1 MLSSSTS
8 TSSTSTSTRIR
19 TADVISS
26 SSSSSSSPDFSSLFL
41 SEPILAGLTTHGY
54 STPSPIQTQVI
65 PLGRCGLDVITQAK
79 SGTGKTIVFAVVA
92 LEALRVALRAPQA
105 LVLAPT
111 REIAVQICDVIRQIG
126 DHVAG
131 LTCEVFIGGLHVAQ
145 DVAKG
150 TGCQVVVGTPGWF
163 LFCWIFYFSGPNY
176 CKGYPAGAPATPLV
190 WPSLAPVA

>member
-1 MLSSSTS
+1 
-8 TSSTSTSTRIR
+8 
-19 TADVISS
+19 
-26 SSSSSSSPDFSSLFL
+26 
-41 SEPILAGLTTHGY
+41 
-54 STPSPIQTQVI
+54 
-65 PLGRCGLDVITQAK
+65 
-79 SGTGKTIVFAVVA
+79 
-92 LEALRVALRAPQA
+92 VALRAPQA

-163 LFCWIFYFSGPNY
+163 LFLLDILLLWTKLLQGLPSWGPGYATGLALSGTSGVVAALRA
-176 CKGYPAGAPATPLV
+176 KLLPLQGHFWGESV
-190 WPSLAPVA
+190 CN